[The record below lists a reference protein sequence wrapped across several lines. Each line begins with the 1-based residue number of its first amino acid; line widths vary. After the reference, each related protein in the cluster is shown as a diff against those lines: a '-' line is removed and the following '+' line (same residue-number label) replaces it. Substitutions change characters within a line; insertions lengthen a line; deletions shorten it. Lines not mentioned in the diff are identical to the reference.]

1 MEYRLLG
8 RSGLKVS
15 TLSFGA
21 MTFGGAGMHSSVG
34 NTNVEEARRQI
45 DMCLD
50 AGINLF
56 DTAEAYSQG
65 QSEQILGEALGSRRQ
80 DVLVATKCFG
90 RSGAGLGDCGASRHH
105 IIKACEASLRR
116 LNTDYVDLYQIH
128 HQDLNTPPEETL
140 RALDDLVRAGKVRY
154 IGSSNHSGWIQM
166 RALATSDRLGL
177 NRYLSQQ
184 IQYSLLQRDA
194 ENELLLLGA
203 HEGVGALIWGGLASG
218 YLSGKFVQAASGA
231 EPTRLGGGA
240 QLARIDTTQARSII
254 DTLNQI
260 AADHHGASASQVAI
274 NWIVRK
280 PGVSSVIIGARTAAQ
295 LADNLACATWSLN
308 DAEIARL
315 DEVSAPVLPY
325 PYSLHRGMF
334 AAYNPAPPLQ
344 LRPPGAG

>member
-1 MEYRLLG
+1 MEYRYLG

-15 TLSFGA
+15 TLAFGT

-45 DMCLD
+45 DMCLE
-50 AGINLF
+50 AGVNLF

-65 QSEQILGEALGSRRQ
+65 QSEEILGEALGARRP

-90 RSGAGLGDCGASRHH
+90 RSGLGLGDCGASRHH

-116 LNTDYVDLYQIH
+116 LNTDYIDLYQVH

-154 IGSSNHSGWIQM
+154 IGSSNHSGWMQM
-166 RALATSDRLGL
+166 RALAVSDRLGL

-184 IQYSLLQRDA
+184 IMYSLLQREA

-203 HEGVGALIWGGLASG
+203 HEGVGALIWGPLASG
-218 YLSGKFVQAASGA
+218 YLSGKFVQAASSG
-231 EPTRLGGGA
+231 EPTRLGGGPRLA
-240 QLARIDTTQARSII
+240 QIDTAQARAIVEM
-254 DTLNQI
+254 LNQI
-260 AADHHGASASQVAI
+260 AAGHPGASASQVAI

-280 PGVSSVIIGARTAAQ
+280 PGVSSIIIGARTTAQ
-295 LADNLACATWSLN
+295 LADNLASATWSLN
-308 DAEIARL
+308 DVEMARL

-325 PYSLHRGMF
+325 PYSIHRSHF
-334 AAYNPAPPLQ
+334 AAYNPALPLQPPLS
-344 LRPPGAG
+344 RAG